1 MTIEDIYCIL
11 WSISLS
17 KDLFTTVI
25 NLPRLS
31 ADRYKMASSYGSLAK
46 EAIVLLDRFRA
57 GRQCLDDFMEE
68 ASKDLQV
75 NWPIYFYYS
84 KTLEIVQTHIYTSIE
99 SKALK
104 YQK

>member
-31 ADRYKMASSYGSLAK
+31 VDRYKMASSYGSLAK

-75 NWPIYFYYS
+75 NWPILRFSTTVKHWKLYKHTF
-84 KTLEIVQTHIYTSIE
+84 TQV
-99 SKALK
+99 LK
-104 YQK
+104 VKP